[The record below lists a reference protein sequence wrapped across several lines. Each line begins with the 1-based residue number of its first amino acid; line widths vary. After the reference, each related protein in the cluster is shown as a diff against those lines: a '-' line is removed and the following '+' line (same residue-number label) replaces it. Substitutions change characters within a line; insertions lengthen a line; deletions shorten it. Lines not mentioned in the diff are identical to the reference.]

1 MCSQKLHWSV
11 FHFGFP
17 QWFNRKPKHKIEEPI
32 FWPPL
37 PGIDPQTVAYIVTE
51 KKKTLSAIAELST
64 KRNEPPLP
72 VLMLAVIYY
81 PCRETDATQNTH
93 PM

>member
-11 FHFGFP
+11 FHFGIP
-17 QWFNRKPKHKIEEPI
+17 QTFKRKPKHKIEKPI
-32 FWPPL
+32 CWPPL

-51 KKKTLSAIAELST
+51 KKLSAIAELST

-72 VLMLAVIYY
+72 VLILAVIYY
-81 PCRETDATQNTH
+81 P
-93 PM
+93 